1 MTWSGTGP
9 TRLTGRPRR
18 SGRPAT
24 GGARSG
30 RSPRRSGGG
39 AGARVDA
46 RVVWPALER
55 LSRARLLETPLRRP
69 AGLSGLTRRDL
80 ARLGVGIALPA
91 IVSILA
97 PRALAQASDTCAQ
110 YGSQQECENPLSRAA
125 GCNSS
130 AGGETSG
137 AASDVYALLRNDAG
151 LKPRPGMS
159 RPRGTWPHT
168 SLLLV
173 PRILWCAPAS
183 FKAAP
188 AAIGGGR
195 ALGKFLES
203 TLPRRATAAG

>member
-1 MTWSGTGP
+1 MNSTKWDGVPPKGRSEGVIESELPDELLVYDLERYGP

-110 YGSQQECENPLSRAA
+110 YGSQQECENPLKS
-125 GCNSS
+125 C
-130 AGGETSG
+130 
-137 AASDVYALLRNDAG
+137 
-151 LKPRPGMS
+151 
-159 RPRGTWPHT
+159 
-168 SLLLV
+168 
-173 PRILWCAPAS
+173 
-183 FKAAP
+183 
-188 AAIGGGR
+188 GGGQLFCR
-195 ALGKFLES
+195 WRDVGGGFRCICTS
-203 TLPRRATAAG
+203 S